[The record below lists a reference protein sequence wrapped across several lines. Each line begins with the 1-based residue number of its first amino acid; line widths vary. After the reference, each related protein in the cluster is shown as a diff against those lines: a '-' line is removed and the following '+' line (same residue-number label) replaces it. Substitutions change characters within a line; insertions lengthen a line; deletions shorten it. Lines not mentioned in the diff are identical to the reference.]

1 MKTSKSASYKV
12 LAQNCF
18 MLDDLT
24 LEPITEYQIESIRKW
39 RNSQIPV
46 LRQNSTIGWRKQKAY
61 FKKRVFPE
69 MGKLKPTQILFA
81 IERCG
86 SFVGYGGLTNIDWVA
101 RKAEISFLLNP
112 SIKEGNDDYL
122 NIFDTFLR
130 LITNVAFDDLALS
143 RLFTE
148 TFSSRVEHLAILENT
163 GFILEGRLR
172 QHCVVD
178 GVVLDSLMHGKLKQE
193 NTIL

>member
-1 MKTSKSASYKV
+1 MKTSKGASYKV
-12 LAQNCF
+12 LAKNCF
-18 MLDDLT
+18 VLEDLT
-24 LEPITEYQIESIRKW
+24 LRPITEYQMDSIRKW

-46 LRQNSTIGWRKQKAY
+46 LRQNSTISWRNQRAY

-69 MGKLKPTQILFA
+69 MGRLKPAQILFA

-86 SFVGYGGLTNIDWVA
+86 SFVGYGGLTNIEWVA

-112 SIKEGNDDYL
+112 SIKEGKDDYL
-122 NIFDTFLR
+122 NIFDIFLR
-130 LITNVAFDDLALS
+130 LVTNVAFDDLVLS

-148 TFSSRVEHLAILENT
+148 TFSSRVEHIAILKNN

-193 NTIL
+193 DTIL

>member
-1 MKTSKSASYKV
+1 MKTSKGASYKV
-12 LAQNCF
+12 LAKNCF
-18 MLDDLT
+18 VLEDLT
-24 LEPITEYQIESIRKW
+24 LRPITEYQMDSIRKW

-46 LRQNSTIGWRKQKAY
+46 LRQNSTISWRNQRAY
-61 FKKRVFPE
+61 FNKRVFPE
-69 MGKLKPTQILFA
+69 MGRLKPAQILFA

-86 SFVGYGGLTNIDWVA
+86 SFVGYGGLTKIDWVTG
-101 RKAEISFLLNP
+101 KAEISFLLNP
-112 SIKEGNDDYL
+112 SIKEGKDDYL
-122 NIFDTFLR
+122 NIFDIFLR
-130 LITNVAFDDLALS
+130 LVTNVAFDDLVLS

-148 TFSSRVEHLAILENT
+148 TFSSRVEHIAILKNN

-193 NTIL
+193 DTIL